1 MEAMEGHIDDL
12 KEQVDELTSENK
24 LLKSQI
30 STLKKRKA
38 DEVAGLAEVGSGA
51 GAKRLKIAGGGDANK
66 ENVKA
71 EALNRRSSCV
81 FGIGLQA
88 QKESKKNKE
97 KQMIFSSTEAVVK
110 EP

>member
-51 GAKRLKIAGGGDANK
+51 GAKRLKIAVGGDANK